1 VNNFTTICVV
11 LTMLLVCAGS
21 SSAALIFSDNFD
33 AENGTIGV
41 LDYTGFSQWTVT
53 AGSVDLIG
61 NGYHD
66 YQPGPG
72 LYLDMDGSQYAAG
85 TIQSIAL
92 NLNPGQ
98 YVLSFHAAGN
108 QRWLADIDSMDVSL
122 GGLFTGVLALPG
134 SAPWGSYVS
143 PVITV
148 GAPTVASI
156 SFAATG
162 TDNVGLLLDN
172 VELNSIDVIPAPG
185 AILLGSIGAGL
196 VGWLRRRR
204 AL

>member
-1 VNNFTTICVV
+1 VKKFTTICAV

-33 AENGTIGV
+33 AENLGVGV
-41 LDYTGFSQWTVT
+41 LNYAGFANWTVT
-53 AGSVDLIG
+53 TGSVDLIG
-61 NGYHD
+61 NGYWD
-66 YQPGPG
+66 LQPGNG
-72 LYLDMDGSQYAAG
+72 LYLDMDGSTGAAG
-85 TIQSIAL
+85 TIMSVAL

-98 YVLSFHAAGN
+98 YVLSFSAAGN
-108 QRWLADIDSMDVSL
+108 QRTLDMDTMTVSL
-122 GGLFTGVLALPG
+122 GSLFSAPGGLLG
-134 SAPWGSYVS
+134 SAPFATYST

-156 SFAATG
+156 SFAG
-162 TDNVGLLLDN
+162 VGNDNVGLLLDN